1 MSRPAKAAAPLTP
14 LERKVL
20 QWTADG
26 KRSDEA
32 GQLLGITAGAVN
44 AHVNRI
50 MNQLGT
56 NTRAGTVAFA
66 LRKGIIK

>member
-1 MSRPAKAAAPLTP
+1 MARTAKADTPLTP
-14 LERKVL
+14 LERQVL
-20 QWTADG
+20 RWTADG
-26 KRSDEA
+26 KRSEEA
-32 GQLLGITAGAVN
+32 AQILRITPGAVN
-44 AHVNRI
+44 AHMNRI